1 MSEYSRNK
9 HRDFVGKLRKD
20 YPVIQ
25 EPKSKKRDSI
35 KIRKPSRRKKTH
47 LRGKMALLGLV
58 GAITLGATGIHN
70 YTNRSQNQPIT
81 LEQALENGKTLK
93 DLNVSEEIRYELMN
107 IQQYLENE
115 EISNTELINM
125 ASQIEELQKNV
136 ITNKTADL
144 LGVEPGDIIVDTI
157 VGDKS
162 EAPVERIQVKI
173 NEKGETPI
181 YIRGD
186 FMDLVKENTISAEI
200 SDFIKQMDKMK
211 ELEKQL
217 EDKNLKREDVIEEYR
232 ETIDIV
238 SKFAAGEMKIDE
250 NGNITIE
257 QIKQKDIKEKP
268 SEKEVEDEEY
278 LL

>member
-9 HRDFVGKLRKD
+9 HRDFVGKLRKV
-20 YPVIQ
+20 YLVIQ

-70 YTNRSQNQPIT
+70 YTNRPQNQPIT

>member
-1 MSEYSRNK
+1 MSEYNRNK

-70 YTNRSQNQPIT
+70 YTNRPQNQPIT
-81 LEQALENGKTLK
+81 LEEALENGKTLK

-186 FMDLVKENTISAEI
+186 FMDLVRENTISAEI

>member
-70 YTNRSQNQPIT
+70 YTNRPQNQPIT